1 MIYVDTSVLVPL
13 FVNEPLSSAVGDW
26 YARETE
32 TLVATAWCVTEF
44 ASALGIKQRTGALD
58 AHLAQGAWNRF
69 ERLVVATSEQRM
81 ASCDRLPGERSRYDT
96 RFPDV
101 GVVIEMC
108 FQNYR
113 TSLESWDYIEGGS
126 EPMQTLHREVNSK
139 IRDAHFL
146 LCNER

>member
-1 MIYVDTSVLVPL
+1 MDYQH
-13 FVNEPLSSAVGDW
+13 
-26 YARETE
+26 
-32 TLVATAWCVTEF
+32 TEF
-44 ASALGIKQRTGALD
+44 SSMFGAFNLREGIDLQSFRLAFN
-58 AHLAQGAWNRF
+58 AFCEHLKLQGYVYSWRLW
-69 ERLVVATSEQRM
+69 ERAYH
-81 ASCDRLPGERSRYDT
+81 DGYDT

-139 IRDAHFL
+139 IRDAHFV